1 MEFEFDEKKS
11 NANKAKHGIDFVQ
24 AQALWLDENM
34 VEIPSRTEDEARLVV
49 VGKIAARHWSAVITL
64 RDGRIRLISA
74 RRSRPEEVAIYEGEQ
89 L

>member
-24 AQALWLDENM
+24 AQALWLDEDM

-74 RRSRPEEVAIYEGEQ
+74 RRSRPEEVAIYEG
-89 L
+89 

>member
-1 MEFEFDEKKS
+1 VEFEFDEKKS

-74 RRSRPEEVAIYEGEQ
+74 RRSRPEEVAIYEG
-89 L
+89 